1 MLAAGGSNTG
11 LEIRQ
16 DPKGR
21 RDFSDRS
28 EALRW
33 VLHELEAEILDRVR
47 SLRMAHESEPVDDP
61 EEAWRQNV
69 ERDLEVALAER
80 AYETLRR
87 IDEAR
92 VRLDEGTYG
101 LCRRCVS
108 SIPEERLRALPFA
121 VLCRACQAR
130 EEEQAPPPRPLL

>member
-1 MLAAGGSNTG
+1 MLVASGSNAG

-21 RDFSDRS
+21 PDFSDRS

-33 VLHELEAEILDRVR
+33 LLHELEAEILDRVR

-61 EEAWRQNV
+61 EEAWRQNA
-69 ERDLEVALAER
+69 ERDLEVALAES

-101 LCRRCVS
+101 LCRRCGS
-108 SIPEERLRALPFA
+108 AIPEKRLRALPFA

-130 EEEQAPPPRPLL
+130 EEEQAQPPRPLQ